1 MLRTAALSG
10 VAGLVIAADWLRL
23 EQPRQAA
30 GRAALLVALA
40 IAPALVRP
48 LWLRVASTIV
58 ALFAAAAIAFSVSAA
73 AILPGGD
80 AFLSPIFDR
89 FGGGFVDFYEFRLPV
104 DPSVHARM
112 HMVILLAVFTFTLAT
127 ALFVAARR
135 PVAAVGVFLV
145 GAGWPSTLL
154 AGGNELARGAVILL
168 GALVL
173 LAGLSDR
180 VGRFVVPAAA
190 AVVAAAVALA
200 ASPAV
205 AKTAFVEW
213 QHWNPYVRPVKP
225 VSVAYVWDARYTG
238 IRFPRKL
245 TTLLTI
251 RAPETIG
258 TYWRATALDRFE
270 ADHWVEHVWRE
281 TALESHELDPPG
293 ARVAANYVEQDI
305 TVAALSDS
313 HLVAASL
320 PVAFNIS
327 EPAVRIGQNVGIASD
342 GLKHGQRYIAWSYA
356 AQPTPQQLVAS
367 PGIYPRALTRPR
379 RELEIAPDVTAPPFG
394 MAGRDVALAR
404 RLAGPLAPYARLLAR
419 ARAVAGETSQ

>member
-1 MLRTAALSG
+1 MLRTALLSAL
-10 VAGLVIAADWLRL
+10 AGLVIAADWLRL
-23 EQPRQAA
+23 EDPQRSA
-30 GRAALLVALA
+30 GRAALLVGIA
-40 IAPALVRP
+40 IVPALLRP
-48 LWLRVASTIV
+48 WWLRVGAAIGA
-58 ALFAAAAIAFSVSAA
+58 ALAAAAIAFSVSVFAVV
-73 AILPGGD
+73 PGGD
-80 AFLSPIFDR
+80 AFFAPIYDR
-89 FGGGFVDFYEFRLPV
+89 FTGGFVDFYEFRLPV
-104 DPSVHARM
+104 DPFIHGRM
-112 HMVILLAVFTFTLAT
+112 HMVILIAVFAFTFVVALA
-127 ALFVAARR
+127 VAARR
-135 PVAAVGVFLV
+135 PVPAVAAFLV
-145 GAGWPSTLL
+145 GAGWPATLL
-154 AGGNELARGAVILL
+154 SGGNALGRGAVILL
-168 GALVL
+168 AALAL

-180 VGRFVVPAAA
+180 AGRFALPA
-190 AVVAAAVALA
+190 VGTVLLAAVALA

-205 AKTAFVEW
+205 AKTAFIDW

-320 PVAFNIS
+320 PVAFN
-327 EPAVRIGQNVGIASD
+327 
-342 GLKHGQRYIAWSYA
+342 
-356 AQPTPQQLVAS
+356 
-367 PGIYPRALTRPR
+367 
-379 RELEIAPDVTAPPFG
+379 
-394 MAGRDVALAR
+394 
-404 RLAGPLAPYARLLAR
+404 
-419 ARAVAGETSQ
+419 